1 MKKDI
6 PKDKYLF
13 NLPVKAEIGDVVL
26 YHSYNDKGECI
37 ESEVKIIDETD
48 YMYIHSINKHKIPI
62 GFHKSR
68 LIKIIKSNSGQLQI
82 FNNHET
88 N

>member
-1 MKKDI
+1 MKKPI
-6 PKDKYLF
+6 ITDKYLL
-13 NLPVKAEIGDVVL
+13 NLPVKAEIGDIVL
-26 YHSYNDKGECI
+26 YNSYNDKGESI

-48 YMYIHSINKHKIPI
+48 YMYIYSINKHKIPI
-62 GFHKSR
+62 GFHISR
-68 LIKIIKSNSGQLQI
+68 LIKIVKSNSGQTQI

>member
-1 MKKDI
+1 MKKPI
-6 PKDKYLF
+6 ITDKYLF
-13 NLPVKAEIGDVVL
+13 NLPIKAEIGDVVL
-26 YHSYNDKGECI
+26 YHSYNDKGENI
-37 ESEVKIIDETD
+37 ESEVEIIDETD

-68 LIKIIKSNSGQLQI
+68 LIKIVKSKKGQLQI